1 MKDQNKTKKQLLEE
15 LEVLHHQLVR
25 VKKTETNRKRVGE
38 ALKESEQR
46 FRTIFE
52 GAVDGILLADI
63 ETKKFRV
70 GNKMICKMLGY
81 SLKEVKNLSVTN
93 IHPKE
98 ALPFVM
104 EQFDKLARGEITKTN
119 ELPVRRKDGSVFYA
133 EISTVLLKVDAGT
146 YLMGTFR
153 DITDRKQAE
162 EALRK
167 SAEQYRTITNTSM
180 DGFAIVD
187 VAGRLLDVNEVYSRM
202 IGYSRDE
209 LLKMSVSDI
218 EAMATPEEIQTQHK
232 KTMVDSQLLESR
244 HRRKDGRII
253 DVEVSMT
260 FMRQS
265 GQIFVFLRDIT
276 ERKEAEEALQKS
288 EERFRLLAESSL
300 TGIYLFQEGRFLYV
314 NKALAS
320 IFGYKVEE
328 MVGHFGPLD
337 LTHPD
342 DQAAVTENVR
352 RRLSGEVETI
362 RSDFRGLRK
371 DGEVIFVEVHGTR
384 IEYGGKVGIIG
395 TLVDITERKRA
406 ENALKESEDRYR
418 HLVEGS
424 PAIVWSFSDKNGT
437 LFASSRVKSILGYS
451 PDFLYKNPW
460 LWNKSIH
467 PDDQYPVAQST
478 KDFASGKDLNVEY
491 RIKDSS
497 GNWRWFHDRSIGKHI
512 ENEATII
519 EGISIDITE
528 RKRAEQALRESEERM
543 KSIFRAAPIGIGV
556 VTNRVLTDVNTR
568 ICEMTGYSREELVG
582 SSARVLYPTQYDLDY
597 VGTEKYRQIAEKG
610 TGSVETRWMKKDSTI
625 IDVLLSSTPINP
637 SDLSRGV
644 TFTVLDITESKHA
657 ERALRESEERFRL
670 AFENANTGVCLV
682 DPDGNLTRV
691 NNKMCEIFGYTKQ
704 ELEAMTVNDIAHPED
719 LDKSPEF
726 IQETLQGK
734 IDRGTFEKRYFH
746 KKGHVVTCQV
756 SSSLVRDAAGTPLYF
771 ISHLH
776 DITDRKQAE
785 EALRQSEERYR
796 TILEDIEE
804 GYFEV
809 DLTGRSTFIN
819 DSLCKIYGYPREE
832 FLGID
837 NRRFTDK
844 ENAKRVFEA
853 FNQVYRTGEPGRLFD
868 YEIIRKD
875 GTKRQVEVF
884 PSLRKD
890 SSGNPIGFRGITRDV
905 TERKK
910 AEEALQKER
919 EISLSILENAPY
931 GVALIDKGGEYIYI
945 NPEFTNITGYALQ
958 DIPTGKD
965 WFQKAFSDP
974 KDRERMMQVWKK
986 DRSKGNMINRE
997 FSINRKDGKTNEIET
1012 RSTFLRD
1019 GRAVMVLHDT
1029 TEQKRAE
1036 EEMKSLQEQLRQS
1049 QKMEAIGRLAGGI
1062 AHDFNN
1068 LLTIIKG
1075 YSQLS
1080 LIELKED
1087 TPLKGNIEHI
1097 HTATDRAADL
1107 VRQLLAF
1114 SRRQILEMKAWD
1126 LNTILTNLQNMLR
1139 RLIGEDIKLTTILA
1153 EDLGRVKTD
1162 LGWIEQA
1169 IMNLVVNA
1177 RDAMPSGGKL
1187 TIGTGNAVL
1196 DEAYVSGR
1204 VGVKPGR
1211 YVMFSVSDTGVGM
1224 TPEVRERLFEPF
1236 FSTKEKDKG
1245 TGLGLST
1252 VYGIVKQSDGDI
1264 WVYSEPGKGSTFKIY
1279 LPRVDEPP
1287 EQLREKV
1294 SGDELLRGSETILLV
1309 EDEEEV
1315 RKLAVRVLERQ
1326 GYKVLAARDGDEAL
1340 LICEGHQDPI
1350 HLMLTDV
1357 VMPGM
1362 NGHELAERLE
1372 SLRPRMKV
1380 LYMSGYTDNAI
1391 VLHGVLVEGVN
1402 YIQKPF
1408 TVDALTKKVREVLGQ

>member
-1 MKDQNKTKKQLLEE
+1 MKDQYKTKKQLIEE
-15 LEVLHHQLVR
+15 LEVLRNQLVGP
-25 VKKTETNRKRVGE
+25 KKAETKRKRVKEALQTTNERLNYLLTSTSAAIYTSKTSGDYGATSITQNVKQMMGYE
-38 ALKESEQR
+38 PREFIENSSFWIGHVHPEDRQRLLNELPRIFEQESHIYEYRFLHKDGNYRWVCDDMKLIKDEFGSPIEIIGYWTDITERKQTEAALKESERR
-46 FRTIFE
+46 FRIIFE
-52 GAVDGILLADI
+52 GAIDGILLADI
-63 ETKKFRV
+63 ETKKFHT
-70 GNKMICKMLGY
+70 GNIMICTMLGY
-81 SLKEVKNLSVTN
+81 SLEEIKNLSVTD

-104 EQFDKLARGEITKTN
+104 EQFDKLARGEITKTS
-119 ELPVRRKDGSVFYA
+119 ELPVKRKDGSVFYA
-133 EISTVLLKVDAGT
+133 EISTVLLKLDGGT

-153 DITDRKQAE
+153 DITERKQAE

-167 SAEQYRTITNTSM
+167 
-180 DGFAIVD
+180 
-187 VAGRLLDVNEVYSRM
+187 
-202 IGYSRDE
+202 
-209 LLKMSVSDI
+209 
-218 EAMATPEEIQTQHK
+218 
-232 KTMVDSQLLESR
+232 
-244 HRRKDGRII
+244 
-253 DVEVSMT
+253 
-260 FMRQS
+260 
-265 GQIFVFLRDIT
+265 
-276 ERKEAEEALQKS
+276 
-288 EERFRLLAESSL
+288 
-300 TGIYLFQEGRFLYV
+300 
-314 NKALAS
+314 
-320 IFGYKVEE
+320 
-328 MVGHFGPLD
+328 
-337 LTHPD
+337 
-342 DQAAVTENVR
+342 
-352 RRLSGEVETI
+352 
-362 RSDFRGLRK
+362 
-371 DGEVIFVEVHGTR
+371 
-384 IEYGGKVGIIG
+384 
-395 TLVDITERKRA
+395 
-406 ENALKESEDRYR
+406 
-418 HLVEGS
+418 
-424 PAIVWSFSDKNGT
+424 
-437 LFASSRVKSILGYS
+437 
-451 PDFLYKNPW
+451 
-460 LWNKSIH
+460 
-467 PDDQYPVAQST
+467 
-478 KDFASGKDLNVEY
+478 
-491 RIKDSS
+491 
-497 GNWRWFHDRSIGKHI
+497 
-512 ENEATII
+512 
-519 EGISIDITE
+519 
-528 RKRAEQALRESEERM
+528 
-543 KSIFRAAPIGIGV
+543 
-556 VTNRVLTDVNTR
+556 
-568 ICEMTGYSREELVG
+568 
-582 SSARVLYPTQYDLDY
+582 
-597 VGTEKYRQIAEKG
+597 
-610 TGSVETRWMKKDSTI
+610 
-625 IDVLLSSTPINP
+625 
-637 SDLSRGV
+637 
-644 TFTVLDITESKHA
+644 
-657 ERALRESEERFRL
+657 SEERFRL

-719 LDKSPEF
+719 IDKSPEF

-756 SSSLVRDAAGTPLYF
+756 SSSLVRDANGSPLYF
-771 ISHLH
+771 ISHVH
-776 DITDRKQAE
+776 DITEHKRAE
-785 EALRQSEERYR
+785 EKLADSEIMYR
-796 TILEDIEE
+796 TLVNALPDGITVTGIDRRINFISPQAQKIFGLDSPDDAI
-804 GYFEV
+804 
-809 DLTGRSTFIN
+809 GRSPLEYIASEDQEKATANIQR
-819 DSLCKIYGYPREE
+819 LVE
-832 FLGID
+832 
-837 NRRFTDK
+837 RRQIS
-844 ENAKRVFEA
+844 ENE
-853 FNQVYRTGEPGRLFD
+853 YTLL
-868 YEIIRKD
+868 RKD
-875 GTKRQVEVF
+875 GSRFAGEIHSSVIT
-884 PSLRKD
+884 D
-890 SSGNPIGFRGITRDV
+890 ISGNLKGIIGVTRDI

-965 WFQKAFSDP
+965 WFQKAFSNP
-974 KDRERMMQVWKK
+974 KDRERMIQVWKK

-1153 EDLGRVKTD
+1153 EDLGSVKTD

-1187 TIGTGNAVL
+1187 TIETGNAVL

-1372 SLRPRMKV
+1372 SLHPRMKV

-1408 TVDALTKKVREVLGQ
+1408 TVDALTKKVREVLEQ